1 MSSVIDTDNVGT
13 DEIVESEEALNDTT
27 EESSGTITDNELIQS
42 DESDEGLDLKP
53 QIDSGTEE
61 ELQTE
66 PLVETDEEIIV
77 DSETGEIL
85 SLTTETETI
94 LYTSLDDFKASA
106 VLVDRYQYEILQ
118 KLEFIQYALVILIAL
133 LFLTILKKK

>member
-1 MSSVIDTDNVGT
+1 MSSVIDTDNVVT

-42 DESDEGLDLKP
+42 DESDEGLDLEP